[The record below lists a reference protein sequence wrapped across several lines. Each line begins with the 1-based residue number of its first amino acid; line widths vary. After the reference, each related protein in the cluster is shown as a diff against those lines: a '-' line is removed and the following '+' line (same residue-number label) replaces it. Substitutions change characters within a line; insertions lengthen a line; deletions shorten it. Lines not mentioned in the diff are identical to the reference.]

1 MLHSSFPV
9 PGQIGGPAQL
19 VGGQRR
25 SQDNDSHEQNNLKGK
40 GSQALADSHTR
51 QENQKPYGINE
62 RRQKQTSVEARIF
75 QKPRYTAKHDKKS
88 GAHEDF
94 PDHFHK
100 FPFLRR

>member
-1 MLHSSFPV
+1 MLHTSFPV
-9 PGQIGGPAQL
+9 SGQIGGPAQL

-40 GSQALADSHTR
+40 GAQALADSHTR

-75 QKPRYTAKHDKKS
+75 PKKILY
-88 GAHEDF
+88 DN
-94 PDHFHK
+94 
-100 FPFLRR
+100 